1 MRTRVADPHLAPMLL
16 ASREQEEL
24 PMTMLEFVVYLVIAG
39 ICGAIARAIAGG
51 TGGGFLISV
60 LLGFLGA
67 FVGAWVAR
75 MVHLPAFIVIAIGGH
90 PFPVVWSIVGGLIL
104 VALAHALM
112 GRRYWYPR
120 YR

>member
-1 MRTRVADPHLAPMLL
+1 
-16 ASREQEEL
+16 
-24 PMTMLEFVVYLVIAG
+24 MTMLEFVVYLVIAG